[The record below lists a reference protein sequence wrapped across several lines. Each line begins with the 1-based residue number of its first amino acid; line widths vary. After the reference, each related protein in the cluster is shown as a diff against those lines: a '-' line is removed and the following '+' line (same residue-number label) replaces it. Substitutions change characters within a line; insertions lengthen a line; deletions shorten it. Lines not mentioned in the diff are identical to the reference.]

1 MQRKFLLY
9 IALVFVL
16 SLFAGCTKPQ
26 QSIPGTD
33 GTQHT
38 EQSDALSDIQ
48 LSDCKLPSQ
57 KDFLLLLCENCD
69 IVRCNAYSSANFQQF
84 QLISSKPLAK
94 EEMRV
99 TLENI
104 QCDFSLTEV
113 PMEFP
118 YYVFQAYQ
126 GQSWGELYQLSLS
139 QDTAEGEK
147 KFLHERERFENVF
160 QQIAETDIPKLYTY
174 DFIISLS
181 NRQVNAPAKFHTL
194 TLTAGG
200 QTQTYEI
207 GNFQIVEDFSL
218 PEDDGNLLCQTLA
231 SIDMPIAPSPNGE
244 ISICELQFDVQEDLE
259 IVDVAFL
266 GEDAPT
272 IKELTLSSAETGVD
286 AKWDAREPFAAS
298 KGDTITLRGSAC
310 APMLAG
316 QTSGSLRRYLKVE
329 YVCGGKTAC
338 TVIELGYRMRLNSY
352 EAYASMVDGV
362 DMQSYYTDYYFKTLA
377 G

>member
-1 MQRKFLLY
+1 MRRKFLLY

-147 KFLHERERFENVF
+147 KFLHEREKFENVF

-266 GEDAPT
+266 GEGAPT

-286 AKWDAREPFAAS
+286 AK
-298 KGDTITLRGSAC
+298 
-310 APMLAG
+310 
-316 QTSGSLRRYLKVE
+316 
-329 YVCGGKTAC
+329 
-338 TVIELGYRMRLNSY
+338 
-352 EAYASMVDGV
+352 
-362 DMQSYYTDYYFKTLA
+362 
-377 G
+377 